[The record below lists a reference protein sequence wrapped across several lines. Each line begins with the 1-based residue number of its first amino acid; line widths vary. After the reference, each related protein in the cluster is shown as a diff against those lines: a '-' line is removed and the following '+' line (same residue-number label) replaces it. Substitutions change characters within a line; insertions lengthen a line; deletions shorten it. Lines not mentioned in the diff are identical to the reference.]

1 MSSKH
6 LSGEIAANDP
16 RCETCGGS
24 DDVSIDDFGDAE
36 CRRCRA
42 RWQLA
47 QAQLADT
54 TRRVREALEHGAQNG
69 LDDQWLQWAVDDAV
83 AVLA

>member
-1 MSSKH
+1 MSSID
-6 LSGEIAANDP
+6 STRGDAANDLK
-16 RCETCGGS
+16 CETCGAR

-69 LDDQWLQWAVDDAV
+69 LDDQWLKWAVDDAV